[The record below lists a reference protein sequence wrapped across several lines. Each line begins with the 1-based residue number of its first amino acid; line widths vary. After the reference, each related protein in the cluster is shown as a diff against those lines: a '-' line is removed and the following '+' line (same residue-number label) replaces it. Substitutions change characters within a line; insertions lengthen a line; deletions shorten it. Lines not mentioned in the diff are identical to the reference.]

1 MGSLTLA
8 KPQRTGL
15 LVVAVMGALMWI
27 SEAVDTVLGGT
38 LDQFGIVPRQ
48 IYGLDGIVFAPFLHG
63 GFNHLIAN
71 TVPFL
76 VLGAVIALAGAARLL
91 AVTAIIM
98 VVGGLGVWF
107 TGAPGSV
114 HIGASGLVFGFAA
127 YLVARGIFSRRI
139 GQIVFGAAIIFVWGG
154 SLLAGFLPQPG
165 ISWQGHL
172 FGAVGGLIAASFLHR
187 RAARRATRRGTAP
200 YAAAAV

>member
-1 MGSLTLA
+1 MANLTLA
-8 KPQRTGL
+8 KPPRTGL
-15 LVVAVMGALMWI
+15 LVVAVMAALMWV
-27 SEAVDTVLGGT
+27 SEAIDTVLGGA

-48 IYGLDGIVFAPFLHG
+48 LSGLDGIVFAPFLHG

-114 HIGASGLVFGFAA
+114 HIRASGLVFGFAA
-127 YLVARGIFSRRI
+127 YLIARGIFSRRI
-139 GQIVFGAAIIFVWGG
+139 GQIILGAVIIFFWGG
-154 SLLAGFLPQPG
+154 SMLTGFLPQPG

-172 FGAVGGLIAASFLHR
+172 FGAVGGVIAASFMHRRTTR
-187 RAARRATRRGTAP
+187 RAAPTYAGTRR
-200 YAAAAV
+200 